1 MADTPTED
9 TLANVAVQ
17 RIIDDIVSGALEPC
31 AKLRIESLKEQYG
44 MGASPLREALSRLT
58 TLGFVTNES
67 HRGFRVAPMS
77 EADLQ
82 DITLNRRMVER
93 EALLR
98 SMRRDDDE
106 WEVGVVAAFTRLE
119 RTVERLRSGQ
129 GAEGADLERAHKQF
143 HAAVVAHC
151 DSPRLLGLHDTLYD
165 QAQRYR
171 RLMMRGIQ
179 DLDEF
184 LDHHAILLKALLGGD
199 ADAAASALVDH
210 LNLTLKS
217 VYPDSDA
224 GGPARHRT
232 NTAQNL

>member
-17 RIIDDIVSGALEPC
+17 RIIDDIVSGQLEPC

-44 MGASPLREALSRLT
+44 MGASPLREALSRLS

-77 EADLQ
+77 QADLE

-98 SMRRDDDE
+98 SLTRDDDE
-106 WEVGVVAAFTRLE
+106 WEVGVVAAYTRLE
-119 RTVERLRSGQ
+119 RTVERLRTGQ
-129 GAEGADLERAHKQF
+129 GADGADLERAHKQF
-143 HAAVVAHC
+143 HTAIVAHC
-151 DSPRLLGLHDTLYD
+151 GSPRLLGLHDTLYD

-184 LDHHAILLKALLGGD
+184 LAHHTALLKALLGGD
-199 ADAAASALVDH
+199 ADAAVHALTDH
-210 LNLTLKS
+210 LNLTLTS
-217 VYPDSDA
+217 VYPND
-224 GGPARHRT
+224 
-232 NTAQNL
+232 